1 MPAITLPVPMRTD
14 HARCAR
20 SAVVTVVLPD
30 TPPLVAV
37 MVAVPTLKA
46 VTIRSPSI
54 AATSGAEDDQE
65 KRPGSSVEP

>member
-1 MPAITLPVPMRTD
+1 
-14 HARCAR
+14 
-20 SAVVTVVLPD
+20 VTVVLPD
-30 TPPLVAV
+30 TPWLVAV